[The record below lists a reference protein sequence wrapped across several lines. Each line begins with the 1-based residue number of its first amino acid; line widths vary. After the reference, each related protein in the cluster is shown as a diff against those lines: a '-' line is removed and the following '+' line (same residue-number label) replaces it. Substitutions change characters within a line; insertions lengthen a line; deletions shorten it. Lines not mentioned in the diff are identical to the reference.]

1 MEEIRINRLNRL
13 INKNINKLHG
23 WLVIGE
29 ESKNYYNQIY
39 SCYNEKKYVEVSIV
53 TKDYINP
60 FPYDINVQYQGIVN
74 EYLGNMPIKNN

>member
-1 MEEIRINRLNRL
+1 MKPFLLVPPRILWP
-13 INKNINKLHG
+13 HSFG
-23 WLVIGE
+23 WIYSLD
-29 ESKNYYNQIY
+29 NYYNQIY
-39 SCYNEKKYVEVSIV
+39 SSYNDKKYVEVSIV